1 MGALFTTL
9 FAKVAAV
16 VGWVGSLWVA
26 IFAAAWNMLT
36 DVFCW
41 VAEQALGVAVSAM
54 GAIDTS
60 GITTNLSAWGSIPAD
75 TMNALQVLGVGSACT
90 IIATAIGIR
99 FALQLIPFVR
109 LGS

>member
-41 VAEQALGVAVSAM
+41 VVEQSLGVATSAM
-54 GAIDTS
+54 GALDTS
-60 GITTNLSAWGSIPAD
+60 GISTNLSAWGSIPAD
-75 TMNALQVLGVGSACT
+75 TLNVLGLLGVGQACT
-90 IIATAIGIR
+90 IITAAIGIR
-99 FALQLIPFVR
+99 FALQLIPFTR